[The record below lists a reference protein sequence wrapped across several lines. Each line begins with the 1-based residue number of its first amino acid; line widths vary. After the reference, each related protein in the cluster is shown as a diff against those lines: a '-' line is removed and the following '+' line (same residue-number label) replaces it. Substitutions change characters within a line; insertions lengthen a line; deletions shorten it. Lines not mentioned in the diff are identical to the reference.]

1 MSSNFFDWYISIEC
15 LFWWFLNSNT
25 CALLITPMNWRN
37 SQMFFKIAV
46 LKNLLKGL
54 QLYWKETPTQVFS
67 CEYCKIFKNVFF
79 FIEHLDGYFCL
90 VEQCKTCFNTILT
103 LFVNVTDCPF
113 VHRFAL
119 LICCPFSD
127 HFIWIKAWSVC
138 LSIYL
143 SI

>member
-103 LFVNVTDCPF
+103 LFRQRD
-113 VHRFAL
+113 RL
-119 LICCPFSD
+119 
-127 HFIWIKAWSVC
+127 SVC
-138 LSIYL
+138 APFCTFDMLPFFWSLYL
-143 SI
+143 N